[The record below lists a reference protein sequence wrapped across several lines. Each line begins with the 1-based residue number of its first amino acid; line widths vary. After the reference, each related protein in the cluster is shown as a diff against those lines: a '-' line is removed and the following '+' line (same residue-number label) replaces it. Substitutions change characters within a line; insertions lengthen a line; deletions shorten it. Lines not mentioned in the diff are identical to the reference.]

1 MVVSD
6 NKMKLAEKTIDS
18 ITRLNLKSGTGVEIH
33 IINQADGKKRLV
45 IEKAKE
51 RLTLEHEE
59 ISDFIA
65 LFNDF
70 LESI

>member
-18 ITRLNLKSGTGVEIH
+18 ITRLNLKSGTSVEIH
-33 IINQADGKKRLV
+33 IINQDDGTKRLV

>member
-51 RLTLEHEE
+51 RLEDKAEKP
-59 ISDFIA
+59 
-65 LFNDF
+65 
-70 LESI
+70 